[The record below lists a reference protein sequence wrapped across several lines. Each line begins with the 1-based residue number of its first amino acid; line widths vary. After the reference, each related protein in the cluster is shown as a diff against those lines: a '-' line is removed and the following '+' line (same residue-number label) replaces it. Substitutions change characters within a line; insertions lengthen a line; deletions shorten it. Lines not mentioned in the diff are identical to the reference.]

1 MTVDSPLWRALRRI
15 RDAEIPAAD
24 RELLRPAFAA
34 LDGGVVIHV
43 PPRSQI
49 AICASLAG
57 CSVRCGASFLTT

>member
-1 MTVDSPLWRALRRI
+1 VTVDSPLWRALRRI

-43 PPRSQI
+43 PDRVVARIRDLDARLPKSH
-49 AICASLAG
+49 
-57 CSVRCGASFLTT
+57 

>member
-34 LDGGVVIHV
+34 LDGGQVLHLPERVIARIRDLDARLPKSSH
-43 PPRSQI
+43 
-49 AICASLAG
+49 
-57 CSVRCGASFLTT
+57 

>member
-34 LDGGVVIHV
+34 LDGGQVLHLPERVIARIRDIDARL
-43 PPRSQI
+43 PKNK
-49 AICASLAG
+49 
-57 CSVRCGASFLTT
+57 